1 MNYQEVLAAH
11 ERGIADCWTEADQ
24 NIVDDAWNE
33 VKAKYPRLFDGRDI
47 GTDVSPG
54 WWPAL
59 IEAFDGITALLEQHS
74 EFMCSIRQIKEKFG
88 TLRMYT
94 YIHGASLGVDED
106 GEEQFAPV
114 PEDLCLKIHEIL
126 DLADVRTS
134 KTCEFCGKPGEHR
147 NTRWIKTLCDDH
159 YNFLLRKWA

>member
-11 ERGIADCWTEADQ
+11 ERGITDGWSEADQ

-59 IEAFDGITALLEQHS
+59 IEAFEGISALLEQHPNVV
-74 EFMCSIRQIKEKFG
+74 CSILQIKEKFG
-88 TLRMYT
+88 TLRVYSRT
-94 YIHGASLGVDED
+94 HAGSLGIDED
-106 GEEQFAPV
+106 GGEQFVPV
-114 PEDLCLKIHEIL
+114 PEDLRRKIHGIL

-134 KTCEFCGKPGEHR
+134 KTCEYCGKPGERR
-147 NTRWIKTLCDDH
+147 NTGWIKTLCNDH
-159 YNFLLRKWA
+159 YKIVRKKWA